1 MINFDDVVKKN
12 IKEHNLNWPKIPNHP
27 YRILM
32 IRGYGFGKTN
42 SVFNL
47 INHQPD
53 IDQIFL
59 YAIDLYEAKYQLS
72 INN

>member
-1 MINFDDVVKKN
+1 MINFDDFVKKN

-47 INHQPD
+47 INH
-53 IDQIFL
+53 
-59 YAIDLYEAKYQLS
+59 
-72 INN
+72 

>member
-32 IRGYGFGKTN
+32 IRGYGFGKIN

-47 INHQPD
+47 INH
-53 IDQIFL
+53 
-59 YAIDLYEAKYQLS
+59 
-72 INN
+72 